1 MHVEIAAAVEPAGV
15 APADVH
21 LDDGARLGALRDGPR
36 NHRVAQPRALVELF
50 SRQTRALQLL
60 RRGELGVV
68 QERVHKSSRLE
79 PRRARATDV
88 VAMK

>member
-1 MHVEIAAAVEPAGV
+1 MHVDIAAVRV

-21 LDDGARLGALRDGPR
+21 LDNRASLGALRDGPR